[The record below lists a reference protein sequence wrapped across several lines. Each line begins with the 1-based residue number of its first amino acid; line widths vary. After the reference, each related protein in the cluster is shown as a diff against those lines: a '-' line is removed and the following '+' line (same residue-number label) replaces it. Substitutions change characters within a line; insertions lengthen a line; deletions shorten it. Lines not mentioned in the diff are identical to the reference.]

1 MIQTDRSTGDSVILM
16 PLGKLIDIKNDLFNG
31 LQRFTLTAIN
41 RIVQSL
47 DRARVIEI
55 RTIAIGNTQI
65 GLLDAPEHLVVQCL
79 LELLSVR
86 HDGFGVVVLRIEV
99 RDDGWIGLFAK
110 PGVIINARIAVQR

>member
-31 LQRFTLTAIN
+31 LQRFTFAAIN

-65 GLLDAPEHLVVQCL
+65 GLLDAPEHLVVQRL
-79 LELLSVR
+79 LELLGVR